1 MDIPFPDPFTTGGFV
16 RQAIRFVL
24 PALVAIGLA
33 GCDRDATTAEKSDP
47 GRAGIAQTTP
57 VAPAPAQT
65 SPAPTEAAAAAP
77 AADVALSEK
86 VREALVTERGINAR
100 DLQVNAQNG
109 VVTLSGKVEEKSDR
123 ERMMLVA
130 MSVDGVR
137 SVVSN
142 LVVERPA

>member
-1 MDIPFPDPFTTGGFV
+1 M
-16 RQAIRFVL
+16 
-24 PALVAIGLA
+24 VAISLA
-33 GCDRDATTAEKSDP
+33 ACDRATVEKSDS
-47 GRAGIAQTTP
+47 AQTTVARAP
-57 VAPAPAQT
+57 VSPPAAEYAQT
-65 SPAPTEAAAAAP
+65 SPARTEAASAAP
-77 AADVALSEK
+77 AADAALSEK

-109 VVTLSGKVEEKSDR
+109 VVTLSGKVEEKSDQ

>member
-1 MDIPFPDPFTTGGFV
+1 M

-24 PALVAIGLA
+24 PAMVAISLA
-33 GCDRDATTAEKSDP
+33 ACDRETVEKSDSAQTTVARAPSSDYAPTSPATTA
-47 GRAGIAQTTP
+47 TT
-57 VAPAPAQT
+57 
-65 SPAPTEAAAAAP
+65 SAAP

-109 VVTLSGKVEEKSDR
+109 VVTLSGKVEEKSDQ

>member
-1 MDIPFPDPFTTGGFV
+1 MFPFRIGGFV

-24 PALVAIGLA
+24 PAMVAISLA
-33 GCDRDATTAEKSDP
+33 ACDRATTTVDKSDS
-47 GRAGIAQTTP
+47 AQTT
-57 VAPAPAQT
+57 VARAPASEYAQT
-65 SPAPTEAAAAAP
+65 SPATAAAPSAAP

-109 VVTLSGKVEEKSDR
+109 VVTLSGKVEEKSDQ
-123 ERMMLVA
+123 ERMMLVV

>member
-1 MDIPFPDPFTTGGFV
+1 MKRAIPF
-16 RQAIRFVL
+16 VL
-24 PALVAIGLA
+24 SALVAISLA
-33 GCDRDATTAEKSDP
+33 ACDRPATSVERTASVSPPVPEKAQASPATTEAKS
-47 GRAGIAQTTP
+47 
-57 VAPAPAQT
+57 
-65 SPAPTEAAAAAP
+65 EAP
-77 AADVALSEK
+77 AADAALSEK
-86 VREALVTERGINAR
+86 VLQALVTERGITAR

-109 VVTLSGKVEEKSDR
+109 VVTLSGKVEEKSDQ